1 MNYKTI
7 TKVFFTILFVIFIAL
22 MFANKT
28 GYYKTKSY
36 NNVVLTNEQIME
48 FEKDILE
55 GKEID
60 VKKYTK
66 DMDVDYT
73 NGLSNALYTISL
85 KLERVV
91 DKTIQYIFKG
101 ANNLVAD

>member
-1 MNYKTI
+1 
-7 TKVFFTILFVIFIAL
+7 
-22 MFANKT
+22 
-28 GYYKTKSY
+28 
-36 NNVVLTNEQIME
+36 
-48 FEKDILE
+48 
-55 GKEID
+55 
-60 VKKYTK
+60 
-66 DMDVDYT
+66 MDVDYT